1 MSMHAAISKSLPK
14 STSDSDSRPSSQE
27 ATART
32 SSRSSK
38 AHVAKRSQPEEPA
51 TKGKRS
57 RPVETD
63 AGAASATG
71 KPAREKRSRIAADE
85 ASTKPT
91 ARTVAAE
98 TNGTEKKRK
107 ISVRKAAISLQEEL
121 DRFKQTN
128 VPSTDDIAKGMRK
141 LWWETQK
148 LTEDAEVDLL
158 SVRAI
163 RTMHTEL
170 PSLAKQSLA
179 KHARLP
185 TPDETKWFATAQVDF
200 QDVFR
205 YSSSI
210 VEKRRRQLEEAERD
224 HALVESASKSLVDVA
239 ESRGRLPDG
248 ERLCDEAVV
257 AMQQYQVELA
267 AKAGVTLTHLGQQ
280 PQPQPQVPAPANAC
294 PDHLTETSIKCSGC
308 PAIIC
313 PACFPPRSDPNVPH
327 LYKWDCPKCN
337 RPDIGVKQILVRAAQ
352 QPEAMD
358 VAPAAAAATTTTT
371 TSTATTV
378 PRTPLPPVPDR
389 LQESDFGDLML
400 ANDPGQAHLDM
411 FFGEQPGLEYEQ

>member
-1 MSMHAAISKSLPK
+1 MHAAISKSLPK

-57 RPVETD
+57 RPAEVD
-63 AGAASATG
+63 AGTAPAATG
-71 KPAREKRSRIAADE
+71 KPAREKRSRIASDE

-91 ARTVAAE
+91 ARTVAAD
-98 TNGTEKKRK
+98 TNGTEKKKK

-121 DRFKQTN
+121 DRFKQAN
-128 VPSTDDIAKGMRK
+128 VPSTEDIAKGMKK

-148 LTEDAEVDLL
+148 LPEDAEADLL

-205 YSSSI
+205 YSRSI
-210 VEKRRRQLEEAERD
+210 VEKRRRQLEEAEKD
-224 HALVESASKSLVDVA
+224 HALAESAMKSLVDVA

-248 ERLCDEAVV
+248 ERLCNEAVV

-267 AKAGVTLTHLGQQ
+267 AKASVTLTHLEQQ
-280 PQPQPQVPAPANAC
+280 PQPRVPVPANTC
-294 PDHLTETSIKCSGC
+294 PDHLTEASIKCSGC

-313 PACFPPRSDPNVPH
+313 PSCYPPRSDPSNPH

-337 RPDIGVKQILVRAAQ
+337 RPDIGVKQIFVRAAQ

-358 VAPAAAAATTTTT
+358 VAPASTTTTT
-371 TSTATTV
+371 TSAATTTTV
-378 PRTPLPPVPDR
+378 PSTPLPPVPDH
-389 LQESDFGDLML
+389 LQEGDYSGLML
-400 ANDPGQAHLDM
+400 ANDPDQEQLDM
-411 FFGEQPGLEYEQ
+411 FFGQQPGLEYEQ